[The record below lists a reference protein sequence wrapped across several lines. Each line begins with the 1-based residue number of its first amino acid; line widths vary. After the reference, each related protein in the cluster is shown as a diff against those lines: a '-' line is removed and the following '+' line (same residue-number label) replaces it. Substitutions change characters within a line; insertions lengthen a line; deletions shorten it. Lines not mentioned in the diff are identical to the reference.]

1 MVSEWLQLY
10 DILIQALD
18 DMEYPVINVVDVGVN
33 EGQIKQFL
41 DAALKTPSYFVG
53 IEPNTELT
61 QSNKYD
67 VMFDYAIDDV
77 ETPEKRIFYINED
90 SDCSSLLK
98 MKDDII
104 THDINERNS
113 GDKWYIPRTI
123 NNIRES
129 KEVIV
134 NSMKNVLDTLPKFKD
149 ELIHLLKVDVQ
160 GVDIRVIKSM
170 KEYLDSTIFVMVEI
184 VTSKN
189 KDVVLYE
196 GQTTIED
203 DIKTMDEL
211 GFVPYHVI
219 DYAPTPEAD
228 IIFINKKYISNE

>member
-1 MVSEWLQLY
+1 MVSEWLQLG
-10 DILIQALD
+10 DIVIKALD
-18 DMEYPVINVVDVGVN
+18 NMEYPIINVVDVGVN
-33 EGQIKQFL
+33 HGQMKQFL
-41 DAALKTPSYFVG
+41 DIVLKTPSYFVG

-61 QSNKYD
+61 QTNKYD

-77 ETPEKRIFYINED
+77 ESPEQRIFYINED

-98 MKDDII
+98 MKDDVI

-113 GDKWYIPRTI
+113 EDKWYIPRTI

-129 KEVIV
+129 KEVTV
-134 NSMKNVLDTLPKFKD
+134 TSLKNILDTIPKFQT

-170 KEYLDSTIFVMVEI
+170 KEYLNNTIFVMVEI

-211 GFVPYHVI
+211 GFVPYHII

-228 IIFINKKYISNE
+228 IIFINKKYINE

>member
-10 DILIQALD
+10 STLIQTLD
-18 DMEYPVINVVDVGVN
+18 NMEYPIVNVIDVGVN
-33 EGQIKQFL
+33 KGQIKQFL
-41 DAALKTPSYFVG
+41 DTALKTPSYFVG
-53 IEPNTELT
+53 IEPNTELE
-61 QSNKYD
+61 QPSKYD
-67 VMFDYAIDDV
+67 VMFNYAVDDV
-77 ETPEKRIFYINED
+77 EEPEQRIFYINED

-113 GDKWYIPRTI
+113 EDKWYIPRTI

-129 KEVIV
+129 REVTV
-134 NSMKNVLDTLPKFKD
+134 TSMKNILDTIPKFKN

-170 KEYLDSTIFVMVEI
+170 KEYLNNTIFVMVEI

-228 IIFINKKYISNE
+228 IIFINKKYINE

>member
-1 MVSEWLQLY
+1 MVSEWLQLN
-10 DILIQALD
+10 DIVIGTLD
-18 DMEYPVINVVDVGVN
+18 NMEYPIINVVDVGVN
-33 EGQIKQFL
+33 QGQMKQFL
-41 DAALKTPSYFVG
+41 DLYLKTPSFFVG
-53 IEPNTELT
+53 IEPNTELIQT
-61 QSNKYD
+61 NKYD

-77 ETPEKRIFYINED
+77 KSPEKRTFYINED

-104 THDINERNS
+104 THDINERNNE
-113 GDKWYIPRTI
+113 DKWYIPRNI
-123 NNIRES
+123 NNIKEN
-129 KEVIV
+129 KEVTV
-134 NSMKNVLDTLPKFKD
+134 TSLKNILDTIPKFQT

-170 KEYLDSTIFVMVEI
+170 KEYLNNTIFVMVEI

-196 GQTTIED
+196 GQTAIED
-203 DIKTMDEL
+203 DVKTMDEL
-211 GFVPYHVI
+211 GFAPYHII

-228 IIFINKKYISNE
+228 IIFINKKYINE

>member
-1 MVSEWLQLY
+1 MVSEWLQLN
-10 DILIQALD
+10 DIVIGTLD
-18 DMEYPVINVVDVGVN
+18 NMKYPIINVVDVGVN
-33 EGQIKQFL
+33 QGQMKQFL
-41 DAALKTPSYFVG
+41 DIVLKTPSFFVG
-53 IEPNTELT
+53 IEPNTELIQT
-61 QSNKYD
+61 NKYD

-77 ETPEKRIFYINED
+77 ESPEKRTFYINED

-104 THDINERNS
+104 THDINERNNE
-113 GDKWYIPRTI
+113 DKWYIPRNI

-129 KEVIV
+129 KEVTV
-134 NSMKNVLDTLPKFKD
+134 TSLKNVLDTIPKFQT

-170 KEYLDSTIFVMVEI
+170 KEYLDNTIFVMVEI

-196 GQTTIED
+196 GQTAIED
-203 DIKTMDEL
+203 DVKTMDEL
-211 GFVPYHVI
+211 GFSPYHII

-228 IIFINKKYISNE
+228 IIFINKKYINE